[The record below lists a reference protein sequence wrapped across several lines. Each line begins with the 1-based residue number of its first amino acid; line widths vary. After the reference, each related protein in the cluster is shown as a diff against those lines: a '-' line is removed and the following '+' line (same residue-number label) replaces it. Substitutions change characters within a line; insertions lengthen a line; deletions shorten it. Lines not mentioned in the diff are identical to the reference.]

1 MGLRHDDPSYSPGGA
16 NVCGVCV
23 RVQAF
28 VRTSAMNATRRS
40 HSDVRSSRT
49 VAKFTAE
56 SSTSRTNS
64 DEIRSVSQSVSHS
77 VSPLVSRNVRR
88 ILVSG
93 SQCPLAACGE
103 ENFENLTTK
112 RCILKYI

>member
-28 VRTSAMNATRRS
+28 VRTSAMSATRRS
-40 HSDVRSSRT
+40 HSDVRWSRT
-49 VAKFTAE
+49 VAKFTAA

-64 DEIRSVSQSVSHS
+64 DEIRSVSQSVGQS
-77 VSPLVSRNVRR
+77 VSQSVSQQERPQDF
-88 ILVSG
+88 G
-93 SQCPLAACGE
+93 
-103 ENFENLTTK
+103 
-112 RCILKYI
+112 